1 MKNNPQHHISTNAL
15 ILNMRSQIAT
25 SSLKNK
31 MEDIIIIEN
40 KIYEVR
46 GQKVM
51 LDFDL
56 AEMYEIDNKRLK
68 EQVRRNIE
76 RFPSDFMFQLSSDEF
91 ENLRFQIGTSSWGG
105 SRYAPFAFTQEG
117 VAMLSG
123 VLRSPKAIEVNI
135 NIMRAFVHMRQYLL
149 SHAPK
154 QELEEL
160 RKRIEYLEEDISSDR
175 ESYEKQ
181 FDDLFTAFAK
191 LSAAIQIKQTPLDR
205 VKIEGFKNK

>member
-1 MKNNPQHHISTNAL
+1 MDD
-15 ILNMRSQIAT
+15 IA
-25 SSLKNK
+25 
-31 MEDIIIIEN
+31 IIEN
-40 KIYEVR
+40 KIYEIR

-56 AEMYEIDNKRLK
+56 AEMYEIETKVLK
-68 EQVRRNIE
+68 QSVRRNIE
-76 RFPSDFMFQLSSDEF
+76 RFPEDFMFRLTNEECNYLINSIRSQNVTLDLDWF
-91 ENLRFQIGTSSWGG
+91 
-105 SRYAPFAFTQEG
+105 RYPPFAFTQEG

>member
-1 MKNNPQHHISTNAL
+1 
-15 ILNMRSQIAT
+15 MRSQIAT

-160 RKRIEYLEEDISSDR
+160 RKRIEYLEEDIYSDR

>member
-1 MKNNPQHHISTNAL
+1 MN
-15 ILNMRSQIAT
+15 
-25 SSLKNK
+25 
-31 MEDIIIIEN
+31 
-40 KIYEVR
+40 
-46 GQKVM
+46 
-51 LDFDL
+51 
-56 AEMYEIDNKRLK
+56 
-68 EQVRRNIE
+68 
-76 RFPSDFMFQLSSDEF
+76 RFPEDFMFQLTKE
-91 ENLRFQIGTSSWGG
+91 EANLLINNIRCQNGTLEISWF
-105 SRYAPFAFTQEG
+105 RYQPYAFTEQG

-123 VLRSPKAIEVNI
+123 LLNSEKAIEVNI

-181 FDDLFTAFAK
+181 FDELFSAFAK

>member
-1 MKNNPQHHISTNAL
+1 MNEL
-15 ILNMRSQIAT
+15 V
-25 SSLKNK
+25 
-31 MEDIIIIEN
+31 IIEN
-40 KIYEVR
+40 KIYEIR

-56 AEMYEIDNKRLK
+56 AEMYEIETKNLKRTVK
-68 EQVRRNIE
+68 RNIN
-76 RFPSDFMFQLSSDEF
+76 RFPADFMFQLTKAEA
-91 ENLRFQIGTSSWGG
+91 NLLINNIRCQNGTLEINWF
-105 SRYAPFAFTQEG
+105 RYQPYAFTEQG

-123 VLRSPKAIEVNI
+123 LLNSEKAIEV

-205 VKIEGFKNK
+205 VKIEGFKTNNKEKSNE